1 MGERTQAEQARD
13 RAIGQAIDV
22 VVYIGVAMLVS
33 AAIAKRD
40 VLIRAWMRVKKL
52 AAKDDPYARE
62 VAEFRRDIADI
73 SRGTSGPDTS
83 RQKGLWER

>member
-1 MGERTQAEQARD
+1 VAEKTQAELARD
-13 RAIGQAIDV
+13 RAVAQAIDV
-22 VVYIGVAMLVS
+22 IVYIGVAMAIS

-40 VLIRAWMRVKKL
+40 VIIRAWMRLKRL
-52 AAKDDPYARE
+52 ASKHDPYARE

-73 SRGTSGPDTS
+73 SRGSDGPDTT